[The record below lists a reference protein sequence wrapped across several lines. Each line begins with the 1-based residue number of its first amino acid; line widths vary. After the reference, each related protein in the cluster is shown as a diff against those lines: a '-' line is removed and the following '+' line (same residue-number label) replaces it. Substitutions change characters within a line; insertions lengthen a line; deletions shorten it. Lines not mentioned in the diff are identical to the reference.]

1 MSEIE
6 KIAPPEEFLQSN
18 IGKEVIV
25 KLQTNEQYKGRLISL
40 DGAMNIYLQNVEEI
54 FENNSNEKKKQFKH
68 LFIRGN
74 NGNYIYLSYFLVLY
88 ISKDI
93 KNK

>member
-40 DGAMNIYLQNVEEI
+40 DGAMNIYLQN
-54 FENNSNEKKKQFKH
+54 
-68 LFIRGN
+68 
-74 NGNYIYLSYFLVLY
+74 
-88 ISKDI
+88 
-93 KNK
+93 